1 MRSVKSFLSILFS
14 ALFIATAMP
23 FAEAEF
29 QAVNNVTYYIDAKG
43 GDNSNSGTSEG
54 KAWKDLG
61 GFTGEQAL
69 TAGVSVLFKC
79 GGIYDFNVELK
90 DITGTKE
97 NPFVISSYGEGE
109 RPILTTQKKDEIL
122 TLIDCSYITIS
133 NLQMVAP
140 NGGGIWIDTLNR
152 ASEGITIDNVY
163 FHGMP
168 NGKVTA
174 RDDMANGAA
183 PARAAVMVK
192 GLPARSRYAV
202 NDLTI
207 KNCEVYD
214 CANGFM
220 IWGSWNDE
228 QNPWCE
234 EKDADPIYN
243 KGLLIEGCYFHEMDA
258 EAIIVGIC
266 DGALVTD
273 CKAINTCL
281 GEGVDENGEILY
293 FTAAMWFWGS
303 ENSTIQYC
311 EIAGQKNFG
320 DGMAVDFD
328 SGTNNCTYQYI
339 YSHDN
344 MRFMCNNAK
353 ESPQKN
359 NTVRYCLSVND
370 NGGRSAIASGNGEDG
385 FNFYN
390 NTIINCADFHVR
402 YLTNSF
408 FANNIIIPEDG
419 CILYFNKKEEKVAQN
434 TFTNNCYAYTM
445 KRSFDSDA
453 LNMLPNFIGGSD
465 PLTAYQLAEGSA
477 LIGAG
482 MEIDHDL
489 KTDFFGNKITG
500 ANIGCYGG
508 SGEKATEETIE
519 RENETFFQKAK
530 RLAKTAFETLKK
542 EIVKIIEDIDE

>member
-1 MRSVKSFLSILFS
+1 MKKLLCVVLS
-14 ALFIATAMP
+14 ALMVITVTP
-23 FAEAEF
+23 FAVLEI
-29 QAVNNVTYYIDAKG
+29 QAVDNVTYYIDAIG
-43 GDNSNSGTSEG
+43 GDNANSGMSEDE
-54 KAWKDLG
+54 AWKDLG
-61 GFTGEQAL
+61 AFNGEQAL

-79 GGIYDFNVELK
+79 GGTYDFNVELR
-90 DITGTKE
+90 DIAGTKE
-97 NPFVISSYGEGE
+97 SPFIISSYGEGE
-109 RPILTTQKKDEIL
+109 RPILTTQAKDEIL

-152 ASEGITIDNVY
+152 TSEGIVIDNVY

-168 NGKVTA
+168 NGKVNA
-174 RDDMANGAA
+174 RDDMSNGAA

-234 EKDADPIYN
+234 EEDADPIYN
-243 KGLLIEGCYFHEMDA
+243 TGLLIEGCYFHEMDA
-258 EAIIVGIC
+258 EAVIIGIC
-266 DGALVTD
+266 DGALVTN
-273 CKAINTCL
+273 CRAIDTCL

-311 EIAGQKNFG
+311 EIAGQKNYG
-320 DGMAVDFD
+320 DGMTVDFD
-328 SGTNNCTYQYI
+328 SQTNNCTYQYI

-344 MRFMCNNAK
+344 IRFMCNNAK
-353 ESPQKN
+353 ASPQKN

-390 NTIINCADFHVR
+390 NTIINCGDFHVR
-402 YLTNSF
+402 YLTNSL
-408 FANNIIIPEDG
+408 FANNIIMPEEG
-419 CILYFNKKEEKVAQN
+419 AIILWNLSEEAVAGN
-434 TFTNNCYAYTM
+434 TYKNNCYGQTINPIM
-445 KRSFDSDA
+445 DINSM
-453 LNMLPNFIGGSD
+453 NVIPNFVGGSD
-465 PLTAYQLAEGSA
+465 SRTAYQLAEGSA

-482 MEIDHDL
+482 AKIDDGL
-489 KTDFFGNKITG
+489 TEDFFGNKITST
-500 ANIGCYGG
+500 NIGCYGG
-508 SGEKATEETIE
+508 SGEAVTDDTVDS
-519 RENETFFQKAK
+519 ENEGVIEKFI
-530 RLAKTAFETLKK
+530 RIIKTIF
-542 EIVKIIEDIDE
+542 KIIVNEIRKLAEE

>member
-1 MRSVKSFLSILFS
+1 MLLVSGSVQFVAPMTYAKG
-14 ALFIATAMP
+14 T
-23 FAEAEF
+23 
-29 QAVNNVTYYIDAKG
+29 TYYIDSVS
-43 GDNSNSGTSEG
+43 GDNSNSGTSEEE
-54 KAWKDLG
+54 AWKDIG
-61 GFTGEQAL
+61 AFKEEHQL

-79 GGIYDFNVELK
+79 GGEYDFNVELK
-90 DITGTKE
+90 DITGTKKA
-97 NPFVISSYGEGE
+97 PFTISSYGEGE
-109 RPILTTQKKDEIL
+109 RPILTTQAKDEIL
-122 TLIDCSYITIS
+122 TLIDCSYVTVS
-133 NLQMVAP
+133 DLQMVAP

-152 ASEGITIDNVY
+152 TSEGITIDNVY

-168 NGKVTA
+168 NGKVNA
-174 RDDMANGAA
+174 RDDMSNGAA
-183 PARAAVMVK
+183 ASRAAVMVK

-207 KNCEVYD
+207 RNCEVYD

-243 KGLLIEGCYFHEMDA
+243 TGVLVENCYFHEMDA
-258 EAIIVGIC
+258 EAVIVGIC
-266 DGALVTD
+266 DGALVTG
-273 CKAINTCL
+273 CRAINTCQ
-281 GEGVDENGEILY
+281 GEGVDEKGEILY

-303 ENSTIQYC
+303 ENSTIEHC

-328 SGTNNCTYQYI
+328 SCTNNCTYQYI

-353 ESPQKN
+353 ENPQKN

-370 NGGRSAIASGNGEDG
+370 NKGRSAIASGNGEDG
-385 FNFYN
+385 FRFYN

-402 YLTNSF
+402 YLTNSLV
-408 FANNIIIPEDG
+408 ANNIIMPEDG
-419 CILYFNKKEEKVAQN
+419 CIILFRKQEEKEAGN
-434 TFTNNCYAYTM
+434 TYTNNCYAYTM
-445 KRSFDSDA
+445 KPSIDKSSM
-453 LNMLPNFIGGSD
+453 NMLPNFIGGDDWQTS
-465 PLTAYQLAEGSA
+465 YMLAEGSE

-482 MEIDHDL
+482 MEIEDDL
-489 KTDFFGNKITG
+489 KEDIFGNKITD

-508 SGEKATEETIE
+508 SGEAPTKDTVN
-519 RENETFFQKAK
+519 NEDESFFEGLK
-530 RLAKTAFETLKK
+530 RKIGTAFITLKK
-542 EIVKIIEDIDE
+542 EVIKMIEDEDE

>member
-1 MRSVKSFLSILFS
+1 MKTAKKFLSVVLSAILIF
-14 ALFIATAMP
+14 TAAP
-23 FAEAEF
+23 LLSPESFA
-29 QAVNNVTYYIDAKG
+29 VSDVTYYIDAVG
-43 GDNSNSGTSEG
+43 GDNSNSGTSEDQ
-54 KAWKDLG
+54 AWRDLG
-61 GFTGEQAL
+61 GFTGEQEL

-79 GGIYDFNVELK
+79 GGTYDFNVELR

-97 NPFVISSYGEGE
+97 RPFVISSYGEGS
-109 RPILTTQKKDEIL
+109 RPVLTTQANDEIL

-133 NLQMVAP
+133 NLEMIAP
-140 NGGGIWIDTLNR
+140 NGGGIWIDTLEKT
-152 ASEGITIDNVY
+152 SVGITIDNVY

-168 NGKVTA
+168 NGKVNT
-174 RDDMANGAA
+174 RDDLSRGAA

-207 KNCEVYD
+207 TNCEVFD
-214 CANGFM
+214 CANGFL

-234 EKDADPIYN
+234 EEDADPIYN
-243 KGLLIEGCYFHEMDA
+243 TGLLIEGCYFHEMDA
-258 EAIIVGIC
+258 EAIIIGIC
-266 DGALVTD
+266 DGALVTN
-273 CKAINTCL
+273 CRAINTCL

-320 DGMAVDFD
+320 DGMTVDFD
-328 SGTNNCTYQYI
+328 SMTNNCTYQYI

-353 ESPQKN
+353 DSPQRN

-390 NTIINCADFHVR
+390 NTIINCGDFHVR

-408 FANNIIIPEDG
+408 VANNIIIPEEG
-419 CILYFNKKEEKVAQN
+419 CIILWNLSEELSANN
-434 TFTNNCYAYTM
+434 TYQNNCYAQTINPLVDINSM
-445 KRSFDSDA
+445 
-453 LNMLPNFIGGSD
+453 NVIPNFVGGKD
-465 PLTAYQLAEGSA
+465 ARTAYQLAENSA

-482 MEIDHDL
+482 VAVDDGITE
-489 KTDFFGNKITG
+489 DFFGNEITSN
-500 ANIGCYGG
+500 NIGCYGG
-508 SGEKATEETIE
+508 SGEEATDNTADT
-519 RENETFFQKAK
+519 ENEDPLEKLIRFI
-530 RLAKTAFETLKK
+530 KTAFKILIQ
-542 EIVKIIEDIDE
+542 EIRKLMEE

>member
-1 MRSVKSFLSILFS
+1 MKKLLCVIFSVIFIFTAVPFVS
-14 ALFIATAMP
+14 A
-23 FAEAEF
+23 ES
-29 QAVNNVTYYIDAKG
+29 VNKVTYYIDSVD
-43 GDNSNSGTSEG
+43 GDNSNSGTSEAE
-54 KAWKDLG
+54 AWKDLG

-79 GGIYDFNVELK
+79 GGTYDFKVELA
-90 DITGTKE
+90 DINGTKE

-109 RPILTTQKKDEIL
+109 RPILTTQENDEIL

-140 NGGGIWIDTLNR
+140 NGGGIWIDTLNKT
-152 ASEGITIDNVY
+152 SEGIIIDNVY

-168 NGKVTA
+168 NGKVNN
-174 RDDMANGAA
+174 RDDMSNGAA

-243 KGLLIEGCYFHEMDA
+243 TGLLIEGCYFHEMDA
-258 EAIIVGIC
+258 EAVIVGIC
-266 DGALVTD
+266 DGALVTN
-273 CKAINTCL
+273 CRAINTCQ

-320 DGMAVDFD
+320 DGMTVDFD
-328 SGTNNCTYQYI
+328 SCTNNCTYQYI

-370 NGGRSAIASGNGEDG
+370 NGGRSAIASGNGEDN

-390 NTIINCADFHVR
+390 NTIINCADFHMR

-408 FANNIIIPEDG
+408 VANNIIIPEDG
-419 CILYFNKKEEKVAQN
+419 CIILYNLQEELSAGN
-434 TFTNNCYAYTM
+434 TYTNNCYGNT
-445 KRSFDSDA
+445 
-453 LNMLPNFIGGSD
+453 LNPVVDMNSMNVIPNFVGGED
-465 PLTAYQLAEGSA
+465 ALTAYRLAEGSE

-482 MEIDHDL
+482 VEIEDEL
-489 KTDFFGNKITG
+489 TEDFFGNEITEN
-500 ANIGCYGG
+500 NIGCYGG
-508 SGEKATEETIE
+508 SGEVATEDTVNT
-519 RENETFFQKAK
+519 ENEDAVESLIRMIT
-530 RLAKTAFETLKK
+530 TAFKILIQ
-542 EIVKIIEDIDE
+542 EIRELIYDL

>member
-1 MRSVKSFLSILFS
+1 MEYIKKSFCIILSV
-14 ALFIATAMP
+14 LFIISSMSVVA
-23 FAEAEF
+23 FAAK
-29 QAVNNVTYYIDAKG
+29 VNNVTYYIDALN
-43 GDNSNSGTSEG
+43 GDNSNSGTSEEE
-54 KAWKDLG
+54 AWKDLG
-61 GFTGEQAL
+61 GFTGKQAL

-79 GGIYDFNVELK
+79 GGTYDFNVELK
-90 DITGTKE
+90 DIIGTKE

-109 RPILTTQKKDEIL
+109 RPILTTQVNDEIL

-152 ASEGITIDNVY
+152 TSEGITIDNVY

-168 NGKVTA
+168 NGKVNA
-174 RDDMANGAA
+174 RDDMSNGAA

-243 KGLLIEGCYFHEMDA
+243 TGLLIEGCYFHEMDA
-258 EAIIVGIC
+258 EAVIVGIC
-266 DGALVTD
+266 DGALVTN
-273 CKAINTCL
+273 CRAINTCQ

-303 ENSTIQYC
+303 ENSTIEYC

-320 DGMAVDFD
+320 DGMSVDFD
-328 SGTNNCTYQYI
+328 SCTNNCTYQYI

-385 FNFYN
+385 FKFYN
-390 NTIINCADFHVR
+390 NTIINCHDFHVR

-419 CILYFNKKEEKVAQN
+419 CILYFNKKEEKVANN
-434 TFTNNCYAYTM
+434 TYTNNCYAYTM
-445 KRSFDSDA
+445 KRSFDPDA
-453 LNMLPNFIGGSD
+453 MNLVPNFIGGEDAS
-465 PLTAYQLAEGSA
+465 TAYQLVEGSA

-482 MEIDHDL
+482 VKVEDDL
-489 KTDFFGNKITG
+489 TVDFFGGKITES
-500 ANIGCYGG
+500 NIGCYGG
-508 SGEKATEETIE
+508 SGEKAADYSEDTEDETGLE
-519 RENETFFQKAK
+519 RFR
-530 RLAKTAFETLKK
+530 RLVKTALETLKK
-542 EIVKIIEDIDE
+542 EIIKIIEDIDE

>member
-1 MRSVKSFLSILFS
+1 MKRFLCIMLS
-14 ALFIATAMP
+14 ALLVITITP
-23 FAEAEF
+23 FVAVEP
-29 QAVNNVTYYIDAKG
+29 QAADTVTYYIDSVS
-43 GDNSNSGTSEG
+43 GDNSNSGTSETE
-54 KAWKDLG
+54 AWKDLG
-61 GFTGEQAL
+61 GFTGEQVL
-69 TAGVSVLFKC
+69 TSGVSVLFKC
-79 GGIYDFNVELK
+79 GGTYDFNVELR
-90 DITGTKE
+90 DIVGTKE
-97 NPFVISSYGEGE
+97 KPFVISSYGEGD
-109 RPILTTQKKDEIL
+109 RPILTTQAKDEIL

-133 NLQMVAP
+133 NLEMIAP

-152 ASEGITIDNVY
+152 TSEGIIIDNVY

-168 NGKVTA
+168 NGKVNA
-174 RDDMANGAA
+174 RDDMSNGAA

-192 GLPARSRYAV
+192 GLPAKSRYAV

-207 KNCEVYD
+207 TNCEVYD

-228 QNPWCE
+228 QNPWCDE
-234 EKDADPIYN
+234 EDADPIYN
-243 KGLLIEGCYFHEMDA
+243 TGLLIEGCYFHEMDA
-258 EAIIVGIC
+258 EAIIIGIC
-266 DGALVTD
+266 DGALVTN
-273 CKAINTCL
+273 CRAINTCL

-320 DGMAVDFD
+320 DGMTVDFD
-328 SGTNNCTYQYI
+328 SQTNNCTYQYI

-353 ESPQKN
+353 SSPQQN

-390 NTIINCADFHVR
+390 NTIINCADFHMR

-408 FANNIIIPEDG
+408 VANNIIIPEEG
-419 CILYFNKKEEKVAQN
+419 CIILWNLGEELTAGN
-434 TFTNNCYAYTM
+434 TYTNNCYAQTINPLVDINSM
-445 KRSFDSDA
+445 
-453 LNMLPNFIGGSD
+453 NVVPNFVGGKDSR
-465 PLTAYQLAEGSA
+465 TAYQLAEDST

-482 MEIDHDL
+482 VEVDDGL
-489 KTDFFGNKITG
+489 TEDFFGNEITET
-500 ANIGCYGG
+500 NIGCYGG
-508 SGEKATEETIE
+508 SGEEVTDDAVDT
-519 RENETFFQKAK
+519 ENEDILQKLI
-530 RLAKTAFETLKK
+530 RMIKTVFRIIIQ
-542 EIVKIIEDIDE
+542 EIRKLGEE

>member
-1 MRSVKSFLSILFS
+1 MKKLLCVVLS
-14 ALFIATAMP
+14 ALMVITVTP
-23 FAEAEF
+23 FAVLEI
-29 QAVNNVTYYIDAKG
+29 QAVDNVTYYIDAIG
-43 GDNSNSGTSEG
+43 GDNANSGMSEDE
-54 KAWKDLG
+54 AWKDLG
-61 GFTGEQAL
+61 AFNGEQAL

-79 GGIYDFNVELK
+79 GGTYDFNVELR
-90 DITGTKE
+90 DIAGTKE
-97 NPFVISSYGEGE
+97 SPFIISSYGEGE
-109 RPILTTQKKDEIL
+109 RPILTTQAKDEIL

-152 ASEGITIDNVY
+152 TSEGIVIDNVY

-168 NGKVTA
+168 NGKVNA
-174 RDDMANGAA
+174 RDDMSNGAA

-192 GLPARSRYAV
+192 GLAARSRYAV

-234 EKDADPIYN
+234 EEDADPIYN
-243 KGLLIEGCYFHEMDA
+243 TGLLIEGCYFHEMDA
-258 EAIIVGIC
+258 EAVIIGIC
-266 DGALVTD
+266 DGALVTN
-273 CKAINTCL
+273 CRAIDTCL

-311 EIAGQKNFG
+311 EIAGQKNYG
-320 DGMAVDFD
+320 DGMTVDFD
-328 SGTNNCTYQYI
+328 SQTNNCTYQYI

-353 ESPQKN
+353 ASPQKN

-390 NTIINCADFHVR
+390 NTIINCGDFHVR
-402 YLTNSF
+402 YLTNSL
-408 FANNIIIPEDG
+408 FANNIIMPEEG
-419 CILYFNKKEEKVAQN
+419 AIILWNLSEEAVAGN
-434 TFTNNCYAYTM
+434 TYKNNCYGQTINPIM
-445 KRSFDSDA
+445 DINSM
-453 LNMLPNFIGGSD
+453 NVIPNFVGGSD
-465 PLTAYQLAEGSA
+465 SRTAYQLAEGSA

-482 MEIDHDL
+482 AKIDDGL
-489 KTDFFGNKITG
+489 TEDFFGNKITST
-500 ANIGCYGG
+500 NIGCYGG
-508 SGEKATEETIE
+508 SGEAVTDDTVDS
-519 RENETFFQKAK
+519 ENEGVIEKFI
-530 RLAKTAFETLKK
+530 RIIKTIF
-542 EIVKIIEDIDE
+542 KIIVNEIRKLAEE

>member
-1 MRSVKSFLSILFS
+1 MKKLLCVILSVFFVFSSIPSIS
-14 ALFIATAMP
+14 A
-23 FAEAEF
+23 ESVDE
-29 QAVNNVTYYIDAKG
+29 VTYYIDSVN
-43 GDNSNSGTSEG
+43 GDNSNSGLSESE
-54 KAWKDLG
+54 AWKDVG
-61 GFTGEQAL
+61 GFTGQQVL
-69 TAGVSVLFKC
+69 TAGVKILFKC
-79 GGIYDFNVELK
+79 GGTYDFNVELN
-90 DITGTKE
+90 DIQGTKE
-97 NPFVISSYGEGE
+97 YPFVISSYGEGE

-122 TLIDCSYITIS
+122 TLIDCSYVTVS

-140 NGGGIWIDTLNR
+140 NGGGIWIDTLNKT
-152 ASEGITIDNVY
+152 SVGITIDNVY

-168 NGKVTA
+168 NGKVNT
-174 RDDMANGAA
+174 RDDLSNGAA
-183 PARAAVMVK
+183 TSRAAVMVK

-207 KNCEVYD
+207 RNCEVYD
-214 CANGFM
+214 CANGFL

-243 KGLLIEGCYFHEMDA
+243 TGLLIEGCYFHEMDA
-258 EAIIVGIC
+258 EAVIVGIC
-266 DGALVTD
+266 DGALVTN
-273 CKAINTCL
+273 CRAINTCQ

-320 DGMAVDFD
+320 DGMSVDFD
-328 SGTNNCTYQYI
+328 SCTNNCTYQYI

-353 ESPQKN
+353 ESPQQN

-370 NGGRSAIASGNGEDG
+370 NGGRSAIASGNGEDN

-390 NTIINCADFHVR
+390 NTIVNCGDFHMR

-408 FANNIIIPEDG
+408 VANNIILPEEG
-419 CILYFNKKEEKVAQN
+419 CIILYNLQEELSAKN
-434 TFTNNCYAYTM
+434 TYTNNCYGNT
-445 KRSFDSDA
+445 
-453 LNMLPNFIGGSD
+453 LNPVVDINSKNIIPNFVGGKD
-465 PLTAYQLAEGSA
+465 DLTAYQLVEGSE

-482 MEIDHDL
+482 VPIEHEL
-489 KTDFFGNKITG
+489 TEDFFGNPITEN
-500 ANIGCYGG
+500 NIGCYSG
-508 SGEKATEETIE
+508 SGEKITEDFVDTEDEDSLEMILRMIKTI
-519 RENETFFQKAK
+519 FKVLIQ
-530 RLAKTAFETLKK
+530 
-542 EIVKIIEDIDE
+542 EIRKLMME

>member
-1 MRSVKSFLSILFS
+1 MNAVKKALCIALCAISVATSFV
-14 ALFIATAMP
+14 
-23 FAEAEF
+23 FAEPVA
-29 QAVNNVTYYIDAKG
+29 QAKGETYYIDAID
-43 GDNSNSGTSEG
+43 GDNSNSGTSEAQ
-54 KAWKDLG
+54 AWKDLG
-61 GFTGEQAL
+61 GFTGEQEL
-69 TAGVSVLFKC
+69 TAGVSVLFRC
-79 GGIYDFNVELK
+79 GGTYDFNVELK
-90 DITGTKE
+90 DIVGTKE
-97 NPFVISSYGEGE
+97 NPFTISSYGEGE
-109 RPILTTQKKDEIL
+109 RPVLTTQAKDEIL
-122 TLIDCSYITIS
+122 TLIDCSYVTVS

-152 ASEGITIDNVY
+152 TSEGITINNVY

-168 NGKVTA
+168 NGKVNA
-174 RDDMANGAA
+174 RDDMSQGAA
-183 PARAAVMVK
+183 ASRAAVMVK

-234 EKDADPIYN
+234 EEDADPIYN
-243 KGLLIEGCYFHEMDA
+243 TGLLIEGCYFHEMDA
-258 EAIIVGIC
+258 EAVIIGIC

-273 CKAINTCL
+273 CRAINTCQ

-303 ENSTIQYC
+303 ENSTIEYC

-344 MRFMCNNAK
+344 MRFMSNNAK
-353 ESPQKN
+353 ASPQQN

-385 FNFYN
+385 FKFYN
-390 NTIINCADFHVR
+390 NTIINCHDFHVR

-419 CILYFNKKEEKVAQN
+419 CILYFNKKEEKVANN

-445 KRSFDSDA
+445 KRSFDQDA
-453 LNMLPNFIGGSD
+453 LNMVPNFVGGEGQE
-465 PLTAYQLAEGSA
+465 AYQLAEGSA

-482 MEIDHDL
+482 VEIEDDL
-489 KTDFFGNKITG
+489 TKDFFGNEITG
-500 ANIGCYGG
+500 ASIGCYGG
-508 SGEKATEETIE
+508 SGEAPTENTVNTEDETPFE
-519 RENETFFQKAK
+519 SFRRK
-530 RLAKTAFETLKK
+530 AKTAWETLKK
-542 EIVKIIEDIDE
+542 EVIKIIEDIDE

>member
-1 MRSVKSFLSILFS
+1 MKKLLCVIFSVIFIFTAVPFVS
-14 ALFIATAMP
+14 A
-23 FAEAEF
+23 ES
-29 QAVNNVTYYIDAKG
+29 VNKVTYYIDSVD
-43 GDNSNSGTSEG
+43 GDNSNSGTSEAE
-54 KAWKDLG
+54 AWKDLG

-79 GGIYDFNVELK
+79 GGTYDFKVELA
-90 DITGTKE
+90 DINGTKE

-109 RPILTTQKKDEIL
+109 RPILTTQENDEIL

-140 NGGGIWIDTLNR
+140 NGGGIWIDTLNKT
-152 ASEGITIDNVY
+152 SEGIIIDNVY

-168 NGKVTA
+168 NGKVNN
-174 RDDMANGAA
+174 RDDMSNGAA

-243 KGLLIEGCYFHEMDA
+243 TGLLIEGCYFHEMDA
-258 EAIIVGIC
+258 EAVIVGIC
-266 DGALVTD
+266 DGALVTN
-273 CKAINTCL
+273 CRAINTCQ

-320 DGMAVDFD
+320 DGMTVDFD
-328 SGTNNCTYQYI
+328 SCTNNCTYQYI

-370 NGGRSAIASGNGEDG
+370 NGGRSAIASGNGEDN

-390 NTIINCADFHVR
+390 NTIINCADFHMR

-408 FANNIIIPEDG
+408 VANNIIIPEDG
-419 CILYFNKKEEKVAQN
+419 CIILYNLQEELSAGN
-434 TFTNNCYAYTM
+434 TYTNNCYGNT
-445 KRSFDSDA
+445 
-453 LNMLPNFIGGSD
+453 LNPVVDMNSMNVIPNFVGGED
-465 PLTAYQLAEGSA
+465 ALTAYRLAEGSE

-482 MEIDHDL
+482 VEIEDGL
-489 KTDFFGNKITG
+489 TEDFFGNEITEN
-500 ANIGCYGG
+500 NIGCYGG
-508 SGEKATEETIE
+508 SGEVATEDKVNT
-519 RENETFFQKAK
+519 ENEDAVESLIRMIT
-530 RLAKTAFETLKK
+530 TAFKILIQ
-542 EIVKIIEDIDE
+542 EIRELIYDL

>member
-1 MRSVKSFLSILFS
+1 MKKLLCVIFSIIFIFTAVPFVSADSVNK
-14 ALFIATAMP
+14 
-23 FAEAEF
+23 
-29 QAVNNVTYYIDAKG
+29 VTYYIDSING
-43 GDNSNSGTSEG
+43 NNSNSGTSETE
-54 KAWKDLG
+54 AWKDLG
-61 GFTGEQAL
+61 GFTGEYVL
-69 TAGVSVLFKC
+69 TAGVKVLFKC
-79 GGIYDFNVELK
+79 GGTYDFKVELA
-90 DITGTKE
+90 DIHGTKE

-109 RPILTTQKKDEIL
+109 RPILTTQEKDEIL

-140 NGGGIWIDTLNR
+140 NGGGIWIDTLNKT
-152 ASEGITIDNVY
+152 SEGITIDNVY

-168 NGKVTA
+168 NGKVNN

-183 PARAAVMVK
+183 NARAAVMVK

-243 KGLLIEGCYFHEMDA
+243 TGLLIEGCYFHEMDA
-258 EAIIVGIC
+258 EAVIVGIC
-266 DGALVTD
+266 DGALVTN
-273 CKAINTCL
+273 CRAINTCQ
-281 GEGVDENGEILY
+281 GEGVDKNGEILY

-320 DGMAVDFD
+320 DGMSVDFD
-328 SGTNNCTYQYI
+328 SCTNNCTYQYI

-370 NGGRSAIASGNGEDG
+370 NGGRSAIASGNGED
-385 FNFYN
+385 NLKFYN

-402 YLTNSF
+402 YLTNSLV
-408 FANNIIIPEDG
+408 ANNIIIPEDG
-419 CILYFNKKEEKVAQN
+419 YVIYFNKQEEKVANN
-434 TFTNNCYAYTM
+434 TYTNNCYAHTM
-445 KRSFDSDA
+445 KPSIDSGS
-453 LNMLPNFIGGSD
+453 LNMLPNFIGGD
-465 PLTAYQLAEGSA
+465 DATTAYQLAEGSA

-482 MEIDHDL
+482 VKVEDDL
-489 KTDFFGNKITG
+489 TVDFFGNEITET
-500 ANIGCYGG
+500 NIGCYGG
-508 SGEKATEETIE
+508 SGEKATDDSKDT
-519 RENETFFQKAK
+519 ENETFIEKLM
-530 RLAKTAFETLKK
+530 RLIKTFLETIKK
-542 EIVKIIEDIDE
+542 EIAKIMEDINV

>member
-1 MRSVKSFLSILFS
+1 MEYIKKSFCIILSV
-14 ALFIATAMP
+14 LFIISSMSVVA
-23 FAEAEF
+23 FAAK
-29 QAVNNVTYYIDAKG
+29 VNNVTYYIDALN
-43 GDNSNSGTSEG
+43 GDNSNSGTSEEE
-54 KAWKDLG
+54 AWKDLG
-61 GFTGEQAL
+61 GFTGKQAL

-79 GGIYDFNVELK
+79 GGTYDFNVELK
-90 DITGTKE
+90 DIIGTKE

-109 RPILTTQKKDEIL
+109 RPILTTQVNDEIL

-152 ASEGITIDNVY
+152 TSEGITIDNVY

-168 NGKVTA
+168 NGKVNA
-174 RDDMANGAA
+174 RDDMSNGAA

-243 KGLLIEGCYFHEMDA
+243 TGLLIEGCYFHEMDA
-258 EAIIVGIC
+258 EAVIVGIC
-266 DGALVTD
+266 DGALVTN
-273 CKAINTCL
+273 CRAINTCQ

-303 ENSTIQYC
+303 ENSTIEYC

-320 DGMAVDFD
+320 DGMSVDFD
-328 SGTNNCTYQYI
+328 SCTNNCTYQYI

-385 FNFYN
+385 FKFYN
-390 NTIINCADFHVR
+390 NTIINCHDFHVR

-419 CILYFNKKEEKVAQN
+419 CILYFNKKEEKVANN
-434 TFTNNCYAYTM
+434 TYTNNCYAYTM
-445 KRSFDSDA
+445 KRSFDPDA
-453 LNMLPNFIGGSD
+453 MNLVPNFIGGEDAS
-465 PLTAYQLAEGSA
+465 TAYQLVEGSA

-482 MEIDHDL
+482 VKVEDDL
-489 KTDFFGNKITG
+489 TVDFFGGKITES
-500 ANIGCYGG
+500 NIGCYGG
-508 SGEKATEETIE
+508 SGEKAADFSEDTEDETGLE
-519 RENETFFQKAK
+519 RFR
-530 RLAKTAFETLKK
+530 RLVKTALETLKK
-542 EIVKIIEDIDE
+542 EIIKIIEDIDE

>member
-1 MRSVKSFLSILFS
+1 MLS
-14 ALFIATAMP
+14 ALFIISSMP
-23 FAEAEF
+23 FVAFA
-29 QAVNNVTYYIDAKG
+29 AKVNNVTYYIDALN
-43 GDNSNSGTSEG
+43 GDNSNSGTSEAE
-54 KAWKDLG
+54 AWKDLG
-61 GFTGEQAL
+61 GFTGEQVL

-79 GGIYDFNVELK
+79 GGTYDFNVELK
-90 DITGTKE
+90 DIIGTKE
-97 NPFVISSYGEGE
+97 KPFVISSYGKGE
-109 RPILTTQKKDEIL
+109 RPILTTQAKDEIL

-140 NGGGIWIDTLNR
+140 NGGGIWIDTLER
-152 ASEGITIDNVY
+152 TSEGITIDNVY
-163 FHGMP
+163 FHNMP
-168 NGKVTA
+168 NGKVNA

-183 PARAAVMVK
+183 SARAAVMVK

-207 KNCEVYD
+207 KNCEVYN

-243 KGLLIEGCYFHEMDA
+243 TGLLIEGCYFHEMDA
-258 EAIIVGIC
+258 EAVIVGIC
-266 DGALVTD
+266 DDALVTN
-273 CKAINTCL
+273 CRAINTCQ

-303 ENSTIQYC
+303 ENSTIEYC

-320 DGMAVDFD
+320 DGMSVDFD
-328 SGTNNCTYQYI
+328 SCTNNCTYQYI

-385 FNFYN
+385 FKFYN

-408 FANNIIIPEDG
+408 VANNIIMPEEG
-419 CILYFNKKEEKVAQN
+419 YIIYFNRQEEKVAGN
-434 TFTNNCYAYTM
+434 TYTNNCYAYTM
-445 KRSFDSDA
+445 KPSIDSDS
-453 LNMLPNFIGGSD
+453 LNIVPNFVGGED
-465 PLTAYQLAEGSA
+465 ATTAYQLAEGSV

-482 MEIDHDL
+482 VKMEDDL
-489 KTDFFGNKITG
+489 SVDFFGNEITES
-500 ANIGCYGG
+500 NIGCYGG
-508 SGEKATEETIE
+508 SGEKATDDTKNT
-519 RENETFFQKAK
+519 ENETIIEKLI
-530 RLAKTAFETLKK
+530 RLIKTAFATLKK
-542 EIVKIIEDIDE
+542 EFYKLIEDTDE